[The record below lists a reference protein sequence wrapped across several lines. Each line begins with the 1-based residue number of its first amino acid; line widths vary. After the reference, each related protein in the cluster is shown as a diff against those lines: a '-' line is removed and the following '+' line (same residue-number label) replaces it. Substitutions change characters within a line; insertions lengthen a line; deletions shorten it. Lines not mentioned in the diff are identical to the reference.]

1 MIDTTENNGGGKPW
15 GILTGIR
22 PAKIAVKLL
31 REGKSPEAVVEYF
44 VKECGANLS
53 KANLALE
60 VALTE
65 APIIDKMYPDGVS
78 LYIGIPFCPSRC
90 LYCSF
95 VTNGTERA
103 RRLMPEYIEALKKEI
118 RYVSEIVKLNGDRI
132 ETVYIGGG
140 TPTTLTPE
148 LLEDMLRCLYEYN
161 DLSCVKEFTVE
172 AGRPDT
178 ITEEKLRILKNYGV
192 GRISINPQT
201 MNDETLKV
209 IGRKHSVTD
218 IIEAFYLAR
227 RCGFDDINMDLIA
240 GLPGE
245 DFEMFR
251 HSLEEVEKLSPEDTT
266 VHTLSIKRSSIL
278 NEYRDSYRMTEGE
291 EVSRMVDHAREYMKS
306 LGKIPYYMYRQKN
319 KAHTTRNTN
328 QENVAYAKPGKEC
341 RHNIGYWT
349 EVAYVA
355 YCKKGHESLYNI
367 YIMEELQTIISMGA
381 GGVTKTVDRETDRI
395 ERIFNVKEAKDYI
408 ERLDEMLERKSVLI
422 RK

>member
-1 MIDTTENNGGGKPW
+1 MIDTTENNGGAKPW

-22 PAKIAVKLL
+22 PAKIAVKAL

-118 RYVSEIVKLNGDRI
+118 RYVSEIVKQNGDRI

-148 LLEDMLRCLYEYN
+148 LLEDMLKCLYEYN

-209 IGRKHSVTD
+209 IGRKHSVAD

-245 DFEMFR
+245 DFEMFK
-251 HSLEEVEKLSPEDTT
+251 HSLEEVEKLSPEDAT

-278 NEYRDSYRMTEGE
+278 NEYRDSYRMTDGE
-291 EVSRMVDHAREYMKS
+291 EVSRMVDYAREYMKS
-306 LGKIPYYMYRQKN
+306 RGKIPYYMYRQKN
-319 KAHTTRNTN
+319 QLGNL
-328 QENVAYAKPGKEC
+328 EN
-341 RHNIGYWT
+341 
-349 EVAYVA
+349 VA

-367 YIMEELQTIISMGA
+367 YIMEELQTIISMGS

>member
-22 PAKIAVKLL
+22 PAKIAVKAL
-31 REGKSPEAVVEYF
+31 REGKSPKAVVEYF
-44 VKECGANLS
+44 VKECGTNLS

-103 RRLMPEYIEALKKEI
+103 RRLMPEYTEALKKEI

-148 LLEDMLRCLYEYN
+148 LLEDMLKCIYEYN

-178 ITEEKLRILKNYGV
+178 ITEEKLRILKDYGV

-209 IGRKHSVTD
+209 IGRKHSVAD

-319 KAHTTRNTN
+319 QLGNL
-328 QENVAYAKPGKEC
+328 EN
-341 RHNIGYWT
+341 
-349 EVAYVA
+349 VA

>member
-22 PAKIAVKLL
+22 PAKIAVKAL

-148 LLEDMLRCLYEYN
+148 LLEDMLKCLYEYN

-178 ITEEKLRILKNYGV
+178 ITEEKLRILKDYGV

-209 IGRKHSVTD
+209 IGRKHSVAD

-278 NEYRDSYRMTEGE
+278 NEYCDSYRMTEGE

-319 KAHTTRNTN
+319 QLGNL
-328 QENVAYAKPGKEC
+328 EN
-341 RHNIGYWT
+341 
-349 EVAYVA
+349 VA

>member
-15 GILTGIR
+15 EILTGIR

-319 KAHTTRNTN
+319 QLGNL
-328 QENVAYAKPGKEC
+328 EN
-341 RHNIGYWT
+341 
-349 EVAYVA
+349 VA

>member
-1 MIDTTENNGGGKPW
+1 M
-15 GILTGIR
+15 
-22 PAKIAVKLL
+22 
-31 REGKSPEAVVEYF
+31 
-44 VKECGANLS
+44 
-53 KANLALE
+53 
-60 VALTE
+60 
-65 APIIDKMYPDGVS
+65 
-78 LYIGIPFCPSRC
+78 
-90 LYCSF
+90 
-95 VTNGTERA
+95 
-103 RRLMPEYIEALKKEI
+103 LKCI
-118 RYVSEIVKLNGDRI
+118 
-132 ETVYIGGG
+132 
-140 TPTTLTPE
+140 
-148 LLEDMLRCLYEYN
+148 YEYN

-178 ITEEKLRILKNYGV
+178 ITEEKLRILKDYGV

-319 KAHTTRNTN
+319 QLGNL
-328 QENVAYAKPGKEC
+328 EN
-341 RHNIGYWT
+341 
-349 EVAYVA
+349 VA

>member
-1 MIDTTENNGGGKPW
+1 MIDTTENNGGAKPW

-22 PAKIAVKLL
+22 PAKIAVKAL

-118 RYVSEIVKLNGDRI
+118 RYVSEIVKQNGDRI

-148 LLEDMLRCLYEYN
+148 LLEDMLKCLYEYN

-178 ITEEKLRILKNYGV
+178 ITEEKLRILKDYGV

-209 IGRKHSVTD
+209 IGRKHSVAD

-251 HSLEEVEKLSPEDTT
+251 HSLKEVEKLSPEDTT

-278 NEYRDSYRMTEGE
+278 NEYRDSYRMTDGE

-306 LGKIPYYMYRQKN
+306 RGKIPYYMYRQKN
-319 KAHTTRNTN
+319 QLGNL
-328 QENVAYAKPGKEC
+328 EN
-341 RHNIGYWT
+341 
-349 EVAYVA
+349 VA

>member
-22 PAKIAVKLL
+22 PAKIAVKAL

-44 VKECGANLS
+44 VKECGTNLS

-103 RRLMPEYIEALKKEI
+103 RRLMPEYTEALKKEI

-148 LLEDMLRCLYEYN
+148 LLEDMLKCIYEYN

-178 ITEEKLRILKNYGV
+178 ITEEKLRILKDYGV

-209 IGRKHSVTD
+209 IGRKHSVAD

-319 KAHTTRNTN
+319 QLGNL
-328 QENVAYAKPGKEC
+328 EN
-341 RHNIGYWT
+341 
-349 EVAYVA
+349 VA

-367 YIMEELQTIISMGA
+367 YIMEELQTIISVGA

>member
-1 MIDTTENNGGGKPW
+1 MIDTTENNGGAKPW

-22 PAKIAVKLL
+22 PAKIAVKAL

-291 EVSRMVDHAREYMKS
+291 EVSRMVDYAREYMKS
-306 LGKIPYYMYRQKN
+306 RGKIPYYMYRQKN
-319 KAHTTRNTN
+319 QLGNL
-328 QENVAYAKPGKEC
+328 EN
-341 RHNIGYWT
+341 
-349 EVAYVA
+349 VA

>member
-22 PAKIAVKLL
+22 PAKIAVKAL

-103 RRLMPEYIEALKKEI
+103 RRLMPEYTEALKKEI

-148 LLEDMLRCLYEYN
+148 LLEDMLKCIYEYN

-178 ITEEKLRILKNYGV
+178 ITEEKLRILKDYGV

-278 NEYRDSYRMTEGE
+278 NEYRDSYRMTDGE
-291 EVSRMVDHAREYMKS
+291 EVSRMVDYAREYMK
-306 LGKIPYYMYRQKN
+306 LRGKIPYYMYRQKN
-319 KAHTTRNTN
+319 QLGNL
-328 QENVAYAKPGKEC
+328 EN
-341 RHNIGYWT
+341 
-349 EVAYVA
+349 VA

>member
-22 PAKIAVKLL
+22 PAKIAVKAL

-103 RRLMPEYIEALKKEI
+103 RRLMPEYTEALKKEI

-148 LLEDMLRCLYEYN
+148 LLEDMLKCIYEYN

-178 ITEEKLRILKNYGV
+178 ITEEKLRILKEYGV

-209 IGRKHSVTD
+209 IGRKHSVAD

-319 KAHTTRNTN
+319 QLGNL
-328 QENVAYAKPGKEC
+328 EN
-341 RHNIGYWT
+341 
-349 EVAYVA
+349 VA

>member
-22 PAKIAVKLL
+22 PAKIAVKAL

-118 RYVSEIVKLNGDRI
+118 RYVSEIVKRNGDRI

-140 TPTTLTPE
+140 TPTTLIPE
-148 LLEDMLRCLYEYN
+148 LLEDMLKCLYEYN

-178 ITEEKLRILKNYGV
+178 ITEEKLTVLKDYGV

-209 IGRKHSVTD
+209 IGRKHSVAD

-245 DFEMFR
+245 NFEMFK

-278 NEYRDSYRMTEGE
+278 NEYRDSYRMTDGE
-291 EVSRMVDHAREYMKS
+291 EVSRMVDYAREYMRS
-306 LGKIPYYMYRQKN
+306 RGKIPYYMYRQKN
-319 KAHTTRNTN
+319 QLGNL
-328 QENVAYAKPGKEC
+328 EN
-341 RHNIGYWT
+341 
-349 EVAYVA
+349 VA

>member
-22 PAKIAVKLL
+22 PAKIAVKAL

-291 EVSRMVDHAREYMKS
+291 EVSRMVDYAREYMKS
-306 LGKIPYYMYRQKN
+306 RGKIPYYMYRQKN
-319 KAHTTRNTN
+319 QLGNL
-328 QENVAYAKPGKEC
+328 EN
-341 RHNIGYWT
+341 
-349 EVAYVA
+349 VA

>member
-22 PAKIAVKLL
+22 PAKIAVKAL

-103 RRLMPEYIEALKKEI
+103 RRLMPEYTEALKKEI

-148 LLEDMLRCLYEYN
+148 LLEDMLKCIYEYN

-178 ITEEKLRILKNYGV
+178 ITEEKLRILKDYGV

-319 KAHTTRNTN
+319 QLGNL
-328 QENVAYAKPGKEC
+328 EN
-341 RHNIGYWT
+341 
-349 EVAYVA
+349 VA

>member
-1 MIDTTENNGGGKPW
+1 MIDTTENNGGAKPW

-22 PAKIAVKLL
+22 PAKIAVKAL

-118 RYVSEIVKLNGDRI
+118 RYVSEIVKQNGDRI

-148 LLEDMLRCLYEYN
+148 LLEDMLKCLYEYN

-178 ITEEKLRILKNYGV
+178 ITEEKLRILKDYGV

-319 KAHTTRNTN
+319 QLGNL
-328 QENVAYAKPGKEC
+328 EN
-341 RHNIGYWT
+341 
-349 EVAYVA
+349 VA

>member
-218 IIEAFYLAR
+218 IVEAFYLAR

-278 NEYRDSYRMTEGE
+278 NEYRDSYRMTDGE

-306 LGKIPYYMYRQKN
+306 RGKIPYYMYRQKN
-319 KAHTTRNTN
+319 QLGNL
-328 QENVAYAKPGKEC
+328 EN
-341 RHNIGYWT
+341 
-349 EVAYVA
+349 VA

-367 YIMEELQTIISMGA
+367 YIMEELQTIISMGS

>member
-22 PAKIAVKLL
+22 PAKIAVKAL

-148 LLEDMLRCLYEYN
+148 LLEDMLKCLYEYN

-178 ITEEKLRILKNYGV
+178 ITEEKLRILKDYGV

-209 IGRKHSVTD
+209 IGRKHSVAD

-278 NEYRDSYRMTEGE
+278 NEYRDSYRMTDGE
-291 EVSRMVDHAREYMKS
+291 EVSRMVDYAREYMRS
-306 LGKIPYYMYRQKN
+306 RGKIPYYMYRQKN
-319 KAHTTRNTN
+319 QLGNL
-328 QENVAYAKPGKEC
+328 EN
-341 RHNIGYWT
+341 
-349 EVAYVA
+349 VA

>member
-22 PAKIAVKLL
+22 PAKIAVKAL

-44 VKECGANLS
+44 VKECGTNLS

-103 RRLMPEYIEALKKEI
+103 RRLMPEYTEALKKEI

-148 LLEDMLRCLYEYN
+148 LLEDMLKCIYEYN

-178 ITEEKLRILKNYGV
+178 ITEEKLRILKDYGV

-209 IGRKHSVTD
+209 IGRKHSVAD

-319 KAHTTRNTN
+319 QLGNL
-328 QENVAYAKPGKEC
+328 EN
-341 RHNIGYWT
+341 
-349 EVAYVA
+349 VA

>member
-245 DFEMFR
+245 NFEMFK

-278 NEYRDSYRMTEGE
+278 NEYRDSYRMTDGE
-291 EVSRMVDHAREYMKS
+291 EVSRMVDYAREYMRS
-306 LGKIPYYMYRQKN
+306 RGKIPYYMYRQKN
-319 KAHTTRNTN
+319 QLGNL
-328 QENVAYAKPGKEC
+328 EN
-341 RHNIGYWT
+341 
-349 EVAYVA
+349 VA

-381 GGVTKTVDRETDRI
+381 GGVTKTVDKETDRI

>member
-22 PAKIAVKLL
+22 PAKIAVKAL

-148 LLEDMLRCLYEYN
+148 LLEDMLKCLYEYN

-178 ITEEKLRILKNYGV
+178 ITEEKLTVLKDYGV

-209 IGRKHSVTD
+209 IGRKHSVAD

-245 DFEMFR
+245 NFEMFK

-278 NEYRDSYRMTEGE
+278 NEYRDSYRMTDGE
-291 EVSRMVDHAREYMKS
+291 EVSRMVDYAREYMRS
-306 LGKIPYYMYRQKN
+306 RGKIPYYMYRQKN
-319 KAHTTRNTN
+319 QLGNL
-328 QENVAYAKPGKEC
+328 EN
-341 RHNIGYWT
+341 
-349 EVAYVA
+349 VA

>member
-22 PAKIAVKLL
+22 PAKIAVKAL

-118 RYVSEIVKLNGDRI
+118 RYVSEIVKRNGDRI

-140 TPTTLTPE
+140 TPTTLIPE
-148 LLEDMLRCLYEYN
+148 LLEDMLKCLYEYN

-178 ITEEKLRILKNYGV
+178 ITEEKLTVLKDYGV

-209 IGRKHSVTD
+209 IGRKHSVAD

-245 DFEMFR
+245 NFEMFK

-278 NEYRDSYRMTEGE
+278 NEYRDSYRMTDGE
-291 EVSRMVDHAREYMKS
+291 EVSRMVDYAREYMRS
-306 LGKIPYYMYRQKN
+306 RGKIPYYMYRQKN
-319 KAHTTRNTN
+319 QLGNL
-328 QENVAYAKPGKEC
+328 EN
-341 RHNIGYWT
+341 
-349 EVAYVA
+349 VA

-381 GGVTKTVDRETDRI
+381 GGVTKTVDKETDRI

>member
-22 PAKIAVKLL
+22 PAKIAVKAL

-44 VKECGANLS
+44 FKECGANLS

-65 APIIDKMYPDGVS
+65 ASIIDKMYPDGVS

-118 RYVSEIVKLNGDRI
+118 RYVSEIVKQNGDRI

-148 LLEDMLRCLYEYN
+148 LLEDMLKCLYEYN

-178 ITEEKLRILKNYGV
+178 ITEEKLTVLKDYGV

-209 IGRKHSVTD
+209 IGRKHSVAD

-245 DFEMFR
+245 NFEMFK

-278 NEYRDSYRMTEGE
+278 NEYRDSYRMTDGE
-291 EVSRMVDHAREYMKS
+291 EVSRMVDYAREYMRS
-306 LGKIPYYMYRQKN
+306 RGKIPYYMYRQKN
-319 KAHTTRNTN
+319 QLGNL
-328 QENVAYAKPGKEC
+328 EN
-341 RHNIGYWT
+341 
-349 EVAYVA
+349 VA

>member
-1 MIDTTENNGGGKPW
+1 MIDTTENNGGAKPW

-22 PAKIAVKLL
+22 PAKIAVKAL

-65 APIIDKMYPDGVS
+65 ASIIDKMYPDGVS

-118 RYVSEIVKLNGDRI
+118 RYVSEIVKQNGDRI

-148 LLEDMLRCLYEYN
+148 LLEDMLKCLYEYN

-178 ITEEKLRILKNYGV
+178 ITEEKLTVLKDYGV

-209 IGRKHSVTD
+209 IGRKHSVAD

-245 DFEMFR
+245 NFEMFK

-278 NEYRDSYRMTEGE
+278 NEYRDSYRMTDGE
-291 EVSRMVDHAREYMKS
+291 EVSRMVDYAREYMK
-306 LGKIPYYMYRQKN
+306 LRGKIPYYMYRQKN
-319 KAHTTRNTN
+319 QLGNL
-328 QENVAYAKPGKEC
+328 EN
-341 RHNIGYWT
+341 
-349 EVAYVA
+349 VA

>member
-291 EVSRMVDHAREYMKS
+291 EVSRMVDYAREYMKS
-306 LGKIPYYMYRQKN
+306 RGKIPYYMYRQKN
-319 KAHTTRNTN
+319 QLGNL
-328 QENVAYAKPGKEC
+328 EN
-341 RHNIGYWT
+341 
-349 EVAYVA
+349 VA

>member
-22 PAKIAVKLL
+22 PAKIAVKAL

-178 ITEEKLRILKNYGV
+178 ITEEKLTVLKDYGV

-291 EVSRMVDHAREYMKS
+291 EVSRMVDYAREYMKS
-306 LGKIPYYMYRQKN
+306 RGKIPYYMYRQKN
-319 KAHTTRNTN
+319 QLGNL
-328 QENVAYAKPGKEC
+328 EN
-341 RHNIGYWT
+341 
-349 EVAYVA
+349 VA